1 MIPVILSGGSGT
13 RLWPLSRAAHPK
25 QFLALTG
32 DRTLLQNT
40 VSRLDGVAD
49 LQAPLLICNEEH
61 RFLVAE
67 QMRGIGCSPR
77 CILLEPV
84 ARNTA
89 PAVALAALLAD
100 PDEILLVLPA
110 DHVISDTGVFQS
122 AIAMA
127 VEHAARG
134 DLVTFGIVPDRAE
147 TGYGYICTEL
157 RQHEHEAARVERFVE
172 KPDAATAQA
181 YIDSGHYYWNSG
193 MFAFRAGVYLAELGK
208 WRPDILAACE
218 KAVDKVTADLDFAR
232 VDAAAFTACPA
243 ESIDYAVMERT
254 DKAVMVPLQAGWND
268 VGSWSAL
275 WDLASRCTQGNAV
288 TGDVLTV
295 DTSNSYLHAEN
306 RLLATVGVSDLI
318 VVETDDAILVAHR
331 DRVQDV
337 KEVVRQLKD
346 SGRMEADS
354 HRKVFRPWGYY
365 DSIAKNHRYQAKR
378 IVVNPGARLSL
389 QKHRHRAEHWVVVRG
404 AALVTRGDEQ
414 LTLEVNQSTYI
425 PVGMVHCLE
434 NRGTEPLEIIEVQTG
449 DYLGEDDIIRL
460 EDKYG
465 RVNNAAPEG

>member
-13 RLWPLSRAAHPK
+13 RLWPLSRASYPK
-25 QFLALTG
+25 QFLALAG
-32 DRTLLQNT
+32 DRTLLQDT
-40 VSRLDGVAD
+40 VLRLDGVAEM
-49 LQAPLLICNEEH
+49 QAPLLICNEEH

-77 CILLEPV
+77 GILLEPV

-100 PDEILLVLPA
+100 PDDVLLVLPA
-110 DHVISDTGVFQS
+110 DHVIAETKVFQA
-122 AIAMA
+122 AIAVA
-127 VEHAARG
+127 VEHATRG
-134 DLVTFGIVPDRAE
+134 ELVTFGVVPDRAE
-147 TGYGYICTEL
+147 TGYGYIYAE
-157 RQHEHEAARVERFVE
+157 RQQNSREAARVERFVE

-193 MFAFRAGVYLAELGK
+193 MFAFRAGVYLTELGR

-218 KAVDKVTADLDFAR
+218 QAMGKVTDDLDFGR
-232 VDAAAFTACPA
+232 VDTAAFTACPA
-243 ESIDYAVMERT
+243 ESIDYAVMEHT

-275 WDLASRCTQGNAV
+275 WDLASRCEQGNAV
-288 TGDVLTV
+288 SGDVLAV
-295 DTSNSYLHAEN
+295 DTHNSYLHAEN

-318 VVETDDAILVAHR
+318 VVETNDAILVAHR

-346 SGRMEADS
+346 SSRTEADS

-378 IVVNPGARLSL
+378 IVVNPGAKLSL
-389 QKHRHRAEHWVVVRG
+389 QKHRHRAEHWVVVQG
-404 AALVTRGDEQ
+404 TALVTRGDEQ

-425 PVGMVHCLE
+425 PVGMVHSLE
-434 NRGTEPLEIIEVQTG
+434 NRSAEALEIIEVQTG

-465 RVNNAAPEG
+465 RVNDAADV

>member
-13 RLWPLSRAAHPK
+13 RLWPLSRASYPK
-25 QFLALTG
+25 QFLALAG
-32 DRTLLQNT
+32 DRTLLQDT
-40 VSRLDGVAD
+40 VLRLDGVAEM
-49 LQAPLLICNEEH
+49 QAPLLICNEEH

-77 CILLEPV
+77 GILLEPV

-100 PDEILLVLPA
+100 PDDVLLVLPA
-110 DHVISDTGVFQS
+110 DHVIAETKVFQA
-122 AIAMA
+122 AIAVA
-127 VEHAARG
+127 VEHATRG
-134 DLVTFGIVPDRAE
+134 ELVTFGVVPDRAE
-147 TGYGYICTEL
+147 TGYGYIYAE
-157 RQHEHEAARVERFVE
+157 RQQNSREAARVERFVE

-193 MFAFRAGVYLAELGK
+193 MFAFRAGVYLTELGR

-218 KAVDKVTADLDFAR
+218 QAMGKVTDDLDFGR
-232 VDAAAFTACPA
+232 VDTAAFTACPA
-243 ESIDYAVMERT
+243 ESIDYAVMEHT

-275 WDLASRCTQGNAV
+275 WDLASRCEQGNAV
-288 TGDVLTV
+288 SGDVLAV
-295 DTSNSYLHAEN
+295 DTHNSYLHAEN

-318 VVETDDAILVAHR
+318 VVETNDAILVAHR

-346 SGRMEADS
+346 SSRTEADS

-378 IVVNPGARLSL
+378 IVVNPGAKLSL
-389 QKHRHRAEHWVVVRG
+389 QKHRHRAEHWVVVQG
-404 AALVTRGDEQ
+404 TAQVTRGDEQ

-425 PVGMVHCLE
+425 PVGMVHSLE
-434 NRGTEPLEIIEVQTG
+434 NRSAEALEIIEVQTG

-465 RVNNAAPEG
+465 RVNDAADV

>member
-13 RLWPLSRAAHPK
+13 RLWPLSRAAYPK

-32 DRTLLQNT
+32 DRTLLQDT
-40 VSRLDGVAD
+40 VLRLDGVAD
-49 LQAPLLICNEEH
+49 MQAPLLICNEEH

-67 QMRGIGCSPR
+67 QMRGIGCHPR
-77 CILLEPV
+77 SILLEPV

-100 PDEILLVLPA
+100 PDDVLLVLPA
-110 DHVISDTGVFQS
+110 DHVIAETKVFQA
-122 AIAMA
+122 AIAVA
-127 VEHAARG
+127 VEHATRG
-134 DLVTFGIVPDRAE
+134 ELVTFGIVPDRAE
-147 TGYGYICTEL
+147 TGYGYICAA
-157 RQHEHEAARVERFVE
+157 RQQDSREAARVERFVE

-181 YIDSGHYYWNSG
+181 YIDSGQYYWNSG
-193 MFAFRAGVYLAELGK
+193 MFAFRAGVYLAELGR

-218 KAVDKVTADLDFAR
+218 QAMGAVTDDLDFGR
-232 VDAAAFTACPA
+232 VDTGAFTACPA
-243 ESIDYAVMERT
+243 ESIDYAVMEHT

-275 WDLASRCTQGNAV
+275 WDLASRCEQGNAV
-288 TGDVLTV
+288 SGDVLAV
-295 DTSNSYLHAEN
+295 DTHNSYLHAEN
-306 RLLATVGVSDLI
+306 RLLATVGVSDLV
-318 VVETDDAILVAHR
+318 VVETNDAILVAHR

-337 KEVVRQLKD
+337 KEVVRQLKAGD
-346 SGRMEADS
+346 RTEADS

-378 IVVNPGARLSL
+378 IVVNPGAKLSL
-389 QKHRHRAEHWVVVRG
+389 QKHRHRAEHWVVVQG
-404 AALVTRGDEQ
+404 TALVTRGDEQ

-425 PVGMVHCLE
+425 PVGMVHSLE
-434 NRGTEPLEIIEVQTG
+434 NRSAEALEIIEVQTG

-465 RVNNAAPEG
+465 RVNDAADV

>member
-13 RLWPLSRAAHPK
+13 RLWPLSRAAYPK
-25 QFLALTG
+25 QFLALAG
-32 DRTLLQNT
+32 DRTLLQDT
-40 VSRLDGVAD
+40 VLRLDGVAEM
-49 LQAPLLICNEEH
+49 QAPLLICNEEH

-77 CILLEPV
+77 SILLEPV

-100 PDEILLVLPA
+100 PDDVLLVLPA
-110 DHVISDTGVFQS
+110 DHVIVETKVFQA
-122 AIAMA
+122 AIAVA
-127 VEHAARG
+127 VEHATRG
-134 DLVTFGIVPDRAE
+134 ELVTFGVVPDRAE
-147 TGYGYICTEL
+147 TGYGYIYAE
-157 RQHEHEAARVERFVE
+157 RQQNSREAARVERFVE

-193 MFAFRAGVYLAELGK
+193 MFAFRAGVYLAELGR

-218 KAVDKVTADLDFAR
+218 QAMGKVTDDLDFGR
-232 VDAAAFTACPA
+232 VDTAAFTACPA
-243 ESIDYAVMERT
+243 ESIDYAVMEHT

-275 WDLASRCTQGNAV
+275 WDLASRCEQGNAV
-288 TGDVLTV
+288 SGDVLAV
-295 DTSNSYLHAEN
+295 DTHNSYLHAEH

-318 VVETDDAILVAHR
+318 VVETNDAILVAHR

-337 KEVVRQLKD
+337 KEVVRQLKA
-346 SGRMEADS
+346 SGRTEADS

-378 IVVNPGARLSL
+378 IVVNPGAKLSL
-389 QKHRHRAEHWVVVRG
+389 QKHRHRAEHWVVVQG
-404 AALVTRGDEQ
+404 TALVTRGDEQ

-425 PVGMVHCLE
+425 PVGMVHSLE
-434 NRGTEPLEIIEVQTG
+434 NRSAEALEIIEVQTG

-465 RVNNAAPEG
+465 RVNDAADV

>member
-13 RLWPLSRAAHPK
+13 RLWPLSRAAYPK

-32 DRTLLQNT
+32 DRTLLQDT
-40 VSRLDGVAD
+40 VLRLDGVAD
-49 LQAPLLICNEEH
+49 MQAPLLICNEEH

-67 QMRGIGCSPR
+67 QMRGIGCHPR
-77 CILLEPV
+77 SILLEPV

-100 PDEILLVLPA
+100 PDDVLLVLPA
-110 DHVISDTGVFQS
+110 DHVIAETKVFQA
-122 AIAMA
+122 AIAVA
-127 VEHAARG
+127 VEHATRG
-134 DLVTFGIVPDRAE
+134 ELVTFGIVPDRAE
-147 TGYGYICTEL
+147 TGYGYICAA
-157 RQHEHEAARVERFVE
+157 RQQDSREAARVERFVE

-181 YIDSGHYYWNSG
+181 YIDSGQYYWNSG
-193 MFAFRAGVYLAELGK
+193 MFAFRAGVYLAELGR

-218 KAVDKVTADLDFAR
+218 QAMGAVTDDLDFGR
-232 VDAAAFTACPA
+232 VDTGAFTACPA
-243 ESIDYAVMERT
+243 ESIDYAVMEHT

-275 WDLASRCTQGNAV
+275 WDLASRCEQGNAV
-288 TGDVLTV
+288 SGDVLAV
-295 DTSNSYLHAEN
+295 DTHNSYLHAEN
-306 RLLATVGVSDLI
+306 RLLATVGVTDLV
-318 VVETDDAILVAHR
+318 VVETNDAILVAHR

-337 KEVVRQLKD
+337 KEVVRQLKAGD
-346 SGRMEADS
+346 RTEADS

-378 IVVNPGARLSL
+378 IVVNPGAKLSL
-389 QKHRHRAEHWVVVRG
+389 QKHRHRAEHWVVVQG
-404 AALVTRGDEQ
+404 TALVTRGDEQ

-425 PVGMVHCLE
+425 PVGMVHSLE
-434 NRGTEPLEIIEVQTG
+434 NRSAEALEIIEVQTG

-465 RVNNAAPEG
+465 RVNDAADV

>member
-13 RLWPLSRAAHPK
+13 RLWPLSRAAYPK
-25 QFLALTG
+25 QFLALAG
-32 DRTLLQNT
+32 DRTLLQDT
-40 VSRLDGVAD
+40 VLRLDGVAD
-49 LQAPLLICNEEH
+49 MQAPLLICNEEH

-67 QMRGIGCSPR
+67 QMRGIGCRPR
-77 CILLEPV
+77 SILLEPV

-100 PDEILLVLPA
+100 PDDVLLVLPA
-110 DHVISDTGVFQS
+110 DHVIAETKVFQA
-122 AIAMA
+122 AIAVA
-127 VEHAARG
+127 VEHATRG
-134 DLVTFGIVPDRAE
+134 ELVTFGIVPDRAE
-147 TGYGYICTEL
+147 TGYGYICAA
-157 RQHEHEAARVERFVE
+157 RQQDGREAARVERFVE

-181 YIDSGHYYWNSG
+181 YIDSGQYYWNSG
-193 MFAFRAGVYLAELGK
+193 MFAFRAGVYLAELGR

-218 KAVDKVTADLDFAR
+218 QAMGAVTDDLDFGR
-232 VDAAAFTACPA
+232 VDTGAFTACPA
-243 ESIDYAVMERT
+243 ESIDYAVMEHT

-275 WDLASRCTQGNAV
+275 WDLASRCEQGNAV
-288 TGDVLTV
+288 SGDVLAV
-295 DTSNSYLHAEN
+295 DTHNSYLHAEN

-318 VVETDDAILVAHR
+318 VVETNDAILVAHR

-337 KEVVRQLKD
+337 KEVVRQLKAGD
-346 SGRMEADS
+346 RTEADS

-378 IVVNPGARLSL
+378 IVVNPGAKLSL
-389 QKHRHRAEHWVVVRG
+389 QKHRHRAEHWVVVQG
-404 AALVTRGDEQ
+404 TALVTRGDEQ

-425 PVGMVHCLE
+425 PVGMVHSLE
-434 NRGTEPLEIIEVQTG
+434 NRSAEALEIIEVQTG

-465 RVNNAAPEG
+465 RVNDAADV